1 MAYELEGSILEV
13 CDCNILCP
21 CWVGGDPDNGTCKA
35 IIAYHIDKGMIDGVD
50 VSGLNYGQCSFI
62 PGNILQG
69 NIRILAVVDERAT
82 PQQHEALVS
91 VWMGKRGGPLAEV
104 AKLIGEVVAI
114 ERMPMGYEVKDGK
127 GRLTIGTL
135 AEAEMSPLMGATGQ
149 PTTLHDSIFSTIPGS
164 PAYVAKADYYRAYV
178 PALDIDVD
186 LQGHNA
192 IQGSFKFVG

>member
-35 IIAYHIDKGMIDGVD
+35 VIAYHIDKGLIDGID
-50 VSGLNYGQCSFI
+50 VSGLSYAQCTFI

-69 NIRILAVVDERAT
+69 NIRVLAVVDERAT
-82 PQQHEALVS
+82 PQQQDALVN
-91 VWMGKRGGPLAEV
+91 VWLGKRGGPLAEV

-114 ERMPMGYEVKDGK
+114 ERLPIGYEVKDGK
-127 GRLTIGTL
+127 GHLTIGAL
-135 AEAEMSPLMGATGQ
+135 AEAEMAPLMGATGQ
-149 PTTLHDSIFSTIPGS
+149 PTTLRDSVFSTIPGS
-164 PAYVAKADYYRAYV
+164 PAYVAKADHYRAYV

>member
-35 IIAYHIDKGMIDGVD
+35 ILAYHIEKGTINGID
-50 VSGLNYGQCSFI
+50 VSGLTMASCAFI

-69 NIRILAVVDERAT
+69 NIRVLVAVDERAT
-82 PQQHEALVS
+82 PEQQEAWLNAYT
-91 VWMGKRGGPLAEV
+91 GKLDGPLAKV
-104 AKLIGEVVAI
+104 AKLFGEVVAV
-114 ERMPMGYEVKDGK
+114 ERLPITFTVEGGK
-127 GRLTIGTL
+127 GRLTIGAL
-135 AEAEMSPLMGATGQ
+135 AEAEMAPLMGATGQ
-149 PTTLHDSIFSTIPGS
+149 PTTLHDSVFSTIPGS
-164 PAYVAKADYYRAYV
+164 PAYVAKADYFRAYV
-178 PALDIDVD
+178 PALNMDVD